1 MNSDVV
7 RLDRSILLTMN
18 KHRLQYLLFF
28 ILHMPKMTEVNL
40 NYIMIDQ
47 HKLLTVFRRVLC
59 EIQRKQSSFL
69 TFKN

>member
-28 ILHMPKMTEVNL
+28 ILHMPKMTEVNV
-40 NYIMIDQ
+40 NYKMIDQ

>member
-7 RLDRSILLTMN
+7 RLDRSILLTMK